1 MPLRRKFAVTTRVD
15 YTAFKW
21 VLLAEIV
28 LVAIKL
34 WGYLSSSLLS
44 VLAELVNSSSDI
56 VLILMMLLGFRFS
69 MKPADEEHPYGHE
82 RAQSV
87 VALVGASLFV
97 FFVAFQL
104 VESAVGALQG
114 GDRVYGS
121 ISSGQAVL
129 LASMLVRFIPV
140 APLYR
145 QRQQPIMKTQLID
158 LLNDEATLTG
168 ALVSTQFVA
177 SGQLIA
183 DPVIALV
190 IACII
195 AINSVLLIRENFGI
209 LVGKSPGAKWMEKVR
224 RIACRTQGVLG
235 VHDMKAEYLG
245 PRDIHL
251 DIHICVSPQTHVST
265 GDRIAESLER
275 SLEERL
281 GVTQVT
287 VHVDPVHPRE
297 SCRVCESQTCEMQRK
312 PEDEVRQGRS
322 T

>member
-21 VLLAEIV
+21 LLLAEIV

-44 VLAELVNSSSDI
+44 VLAELANSSSDI
-56 VLILMMLLGFRFS
+56 ALILMMLLGFRFS

-195 AINSVLLIRENFGI
+195 TINSVLLIRGNFGI
-209 LVGKSPGAKWMEKVR
+209 LVGKSPGAKWMENVR

-235 VHDMKAEYLG
+235 VHDMKAEYIG

-312 PEDEVRQGRS
+312 PEDDVRQGRS